1 MKNLLWILLLLV
13 SSLSNAKVLN
23 SRCSPSHI
31 MSPPPGTPDVAN
43 DTLFFD
49 LQNAIFSFSNGQTLF
64 DVPIYVKSKG
74 SVSSFDFRMKYNQSK
89 LTYVSTIKVISQ
101 LEPYT
106 FLNPN
111 DNFLRNNTSGPYV
124 SYTIPNNT
132 TLVYVRFKLNV
143 PCTTISASDFFS
155 ITTLLVGYPCKNKV
169 TEVTPFNA
177 NTNLV
182 SGTLCDKTPII
193 FNAPANA
200 SGVPITQYKWNVGQ
214 NITSNLQSFGATYSS
229 PGTYTAN
236 LQIETAEG
244 CKDTLSQTFNVNQ
257 SPLSNFTYQFNAQKD
272 SVYFTNNATLIG
284 NSPNYTWD
292 FGDSKSSILANPIHH
307 YDAGGSYSVSLLSRT
322 TEGCTNKFTTAVVL
336 VKPVANFITNSNIC
350 VGSNINFINT
360 SVFSSG
366 KLKNWEWDFG
376 DSTTANEENPSHI
389 FKKPGTYNVTLV
401 VTSDVGSKANFTKTF
416 LLTNKPIID
425 FLTNSISGCSPF
437 SISFSDESTTD
448 DGSQY
453 QWDFGDFQLST
464 DKNPS
469 HTFIENRSYN
479 IKEIIT
485 TKGGCRDSVTKQSY
499 ITVLNVPV
507 SDFTSSIGC
516 ANTLIN
522 FTDKSTIL
530 GSKIT
535 AWFWDFGD
543 GSTSSVQNP
552 THVYSKIGTYKV
564 NLTTTTSIGCS
575 NTTSKDN
582 IINSKPVVQF
592 NAKTTSGC
600 LPLNPNFTDFS
611 TAANGSTYQWIFG
624 DSTISYD
631 KIPNHTYLKDGLFTV
646 KEIITAPGGCKDS
659 LVIPGYIYALS
670 AVTPKFFVKN
680 FCANR
685 ITEFIDSSK
694 VSAGTIKNWTW
705 NINNDVIQSQNKS
718 YVFTKSG
725 KYKIKLTVSS
735 DQNCENSLEQEI
747 EIEDIPK
754 VDFVSDKVEGCFPEV
769 VNFTNNSTAPANTK
783 YKWDFGDGSKDVT
796 NSPFHKYLS
805 MDTFSVKLYA
815 TSTLGCKDSLIKS
828 KLITIFPVPTAKFAI
843 KTTTALI
850 PNSKI
855 TFENLSSFGTQF
867 LWEFGDNT
875 SSSLLTPQH
884 SYINEKDEKYQI
896 CLTAYSSPAC
906 FAKACDSIHINYS
919 TTLAVPS
926 AFSPNGDEKNDVF
939 KVLGG
944 PCIKLD
950 LKIFNEWGNEVFT
963 SQSQNDGWDGNYNGV
978 AQPVGTYTY
987 SFVATTVDGKEIS
1000 KNGIINLT
1008 R

>member
-1 MKNLLWILLLLV
+1 MKNIFWLLLFLV
-13 SSLSNAKVLN
+13 STQINAAVSSENKPSLTRL
-23 SRCSPSHI
+23 PL
-31 MSPPPGTPDVAN
+31 PTTPDVSN

-49 LQNAIFSFSNGQTLF
+49 LQNAIFSFSNGKTLF
-64 DVPIYVKSKG
+64 DVPIYVKTTG
-74 SVSSFDFRMKYNQSK
+74 SVSSFDFRMKFNQTK

-132 TLVYVRFKLNV
+132 TLVYIRFQLNV

-169 TEVTPFNA
+169 TDVTPFNT
-177 NTNLV
+177 NLNLV
-182 SGTLCDKTPII
+182 SGILCDKTPIV
-193 FNAPANA
+193 FNAPTTA
-200 SGVPITQYKWNVGQ
+200 SGVPISQYKWSVGQ
-214 NITSNLQSFGATYSS
+214 NINSNLQSFGATFDA
-229 PGTYTAN
+229 PGNYIAN

-244 CKDTLSQTFNVNQ
+244 CKDTISQSFTVNQ
-257 SPLSNFTYQFNAQKD
+257 SPVSNFSFVFNAQKD
-272 SVYFTNNATLIG
+272 SVYFTNNSSLLG
-284 NSPNYTWD
+284 NSPTFEWD
-292 FGDSKSSILANPIHH
+292 FGDSKSSIQTNAIHH
-307 YDAGGSYSVSLLSRT
+307 YDAGGSYSVALLSRT
-322 TEGCTNKFTTAVVL
+322 SEGCTNKLNSTVVL
-336 VKPVANFITNSNIC
+336 DKPTANFMTNSNIC
-350 VGSNINFINT
+350 VGSTINFINT
-360 SVFSSG
+360 SVFTSG

-416 LLTNKPIID
+416 LLTNKPVID

-507 SDFTSSIGC
+507 SDFTNSIGC

-543 GSTSSVQNP
+543 GTTSSVQNP

-564 NLTTTTSIGCS
+564 TLTTTTSIGCS
-575 NTTSKDN
+575 NTITKDI
-582 IINSKPVVQF
+582 IINSKPIVQF

-600 LPLNPNFTDFS
+600 LPLNPIFTDFS
-611 TAANGSTYQWIFG
+611 TAVTGSTYQWIFG
-624 DSTISYD
+624 DSTVSTD
-631 KIPNHTYLKDGLFTV
+631 KIPNHTYVTDGLFTV
-646 KEIITAPGGCKDS
+646 KEIVTAPGGCSDS

-670 AVTPKFFVKN
+670 AVTPKFSVKN
-680 FCANR
+680 FCANQ
-685 ITEFIDSSK
+685 ITEFTDSST
-694 VSAGTIKNWTW
+694 VSSGTIKNWKW
-705 NINNDVIQSQNKS
+705 EINNDVIQSQNKS
-718 YVFTKSG
+718 YVFTKAG
-725 KYKIKLTVSS
+725 KYTIKLTVSS
-735 DQNCENSLEQEI
+735 DQNCENSI
-747 EIEDIPK
+747 EKDIQIDDIPK
-754 VDFVSDKVEGCFPEV
+754 IDFTTDKVEGCFPEV
-769 VNFTNNSTAPANTK
+769 VNFTNNTVAPTNTK
-783 YKWDFGDGSKDVT
+783 YKWDFGDGTKDVT
-796 NSPFHKYLS
+796 ISPFHKYLS
-805 MDTFSVKLYA
+805 MDTFTVKCYA
-815 TSTLGCKDSLIKS
+815 TSPLGCKDSLIKS
-828 KLITIFPVPTAKFAI
+828 KLITIYPVPTAKFAV
-843 KTTTALI
+843 KTTSSLI
-850 PNSKI
+850 PNLKI
-855 TFENLSSFGTQF
+855 AFDNQSSYANEF

-875 SSSLLTPQH
+875 STALVSPQH
-884 SYINEKDEKYQI
+884 AYIEEKAASYQV
-896 CLTAYSSPAC
+896 CLTAYSSKAC
-906 FAKACDSIHINYS
+906 ASKTCDSIHINYS
-919 TTLAVPS
+919 TQLAVPS
-926 AFSPNGDEKNDVF
+926 AFSPNGDNKNDVF
-939 KVLGG
+939 KILGG
-944 PCIKLD
+944 PITKLD
-950 LKIFNEWGNEVFT
+950 LKIFNEWGNLIF
-963 SQSQNDGWDGNYNGV
+963 SSNSQNDGWDGTYNGV
-978 AQPVGTYTY
+978 DQPVGTYSY
-987 SFVATTVDGKEIS
+987 AFVATTIDNKETS